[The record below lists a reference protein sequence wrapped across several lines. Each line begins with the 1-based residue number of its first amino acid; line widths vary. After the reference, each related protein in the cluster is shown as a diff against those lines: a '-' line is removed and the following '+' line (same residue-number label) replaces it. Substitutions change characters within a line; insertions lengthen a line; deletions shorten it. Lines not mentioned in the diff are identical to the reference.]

1 MLNLFLFSLSPFFSP
16 LPPPSSQGKTVTL
29 KLKNVNFEVKTRA
42 STVLSSVST
51 EEEIFAIAKDLLG
64 TEIDSV
70 APHPLR
76 IRLMGKIF
84 QTYSSFSELAL
95 IMHKN
100 NRL

>member
-1 MLNLFLFSLSPFFSP
+1 M
-16 LPPPSSQGKTVTL
+16 
-29 KLKNVNFEVKTRA
+29 NFEVKTRA

-51 EEEIFAIAKDLLG
+51 EEEIFAVAKDLLG

-84 QTYSSFSELAL
+84 QTHSLFSELD
-95 IMHKN
+95 IIVYQN
-100 NRL
+100 NRPYSKVKSV

>member
-1 MLNLFLFSLSPFFSP
+1 M
-16 LPPPSSQGKTVTL
+16 
-29 KLKNVNFEVKTRA
+29 NFEVKTRA

-51 EEEIFAIAKDLLG
+51 EEEIFAVAKDLLG

-84 QTYSSFSELAL
+84 QTCSSCSELGLAVYEC
-95 IMHKN
+95 
-100 NRL
+100 NRLYSKVELV

>member
-1 MLNLFLFSLSPFFSP
+1 M
-16 LPPPSSQGKTVTL
+16 
-29 KLKNVNFEVKTRA
+29 NFEVKTRA

-51 EEEIFAIAKDLLG
+51 EEEIFAVAKDLLG

-84 QTYSSFSELAL
+84 QTCSSCSELGL
-95 IMHKN
+95 TMYQRD
-100 NRL
+100 RLYSEIELV